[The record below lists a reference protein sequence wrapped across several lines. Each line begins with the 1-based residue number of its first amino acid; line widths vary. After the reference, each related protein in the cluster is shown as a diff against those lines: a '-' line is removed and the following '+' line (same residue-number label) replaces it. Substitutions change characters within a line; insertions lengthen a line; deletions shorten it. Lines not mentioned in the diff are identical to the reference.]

1 MFTPGGFLWG
11 VETAMKFRSVAELV
25 EYAESEQCKISDVML
40 LQESEIMNRPKED
53 IFKEM
58 EENLTVMEQAV
69 IRGTTED
76 LRSKSGLSGGDARKI
91 MRYKEEAPILLTGPT
106 VLEAVAKATAVSEVN
121 AAMGIIVATPTAGAC
136 GILPG
141 TIVTASEKLKST
153 REDMVRALF
162 VAGAIGFCIANNAC
176 ISGAAGGCQAEVGSA
191 TAMAAAAVVEM
202 AGGTPSQSAEAVAIA
217 LKNML
222 GLVCDPVAGLV
233 EAPCVKRNAM
243 GAAIAMVA
251 ADLALAGVRSVI
263 PTDEVI
269 DAMYKIGRDM
279 PVSLRETALG
289 GLAATPTGR
298 ALEREIFGNVT
309 KK

>member
-1 MFTPGGFLWG
+1 
-11 VETAMKFRSVAELV
+11 MKFRTVAELV
-25 EYAESEQCKISDVML
+25 ELAEMENQKISEVMI
-40 LQESEIMNRPKED
+40 QA
-53 IFKEM
+53 EM
-58 EENLTVMEQAV
+58 EETGRSREEIFAEMEKSLNVMEEA
-69 IRGTTED
+69 IRRGLTED
-76 LRSKSGLSGGDARKI
+76 IRSKSGLSGGDAKRI
-91 MRYKEEAPILLTGPT
+91 NEYRLNAPVLLSGST

-121 AAMGIIVATPTAGAC
+121 AAMGIIVATPTAGSC

-141 TIVTASEKLKST
+141 TIFTAAENLKSD
-153 REDMVRALF
+153 RETMVRALF
-162 VAGAIGFCIANNAC
+162 TAGAIGFCIANNAC

-251 ADLALAGVRSVI
+251 ADMALAGVKSVI

-269 DAMYKIGRDM
+269 EAMYKIGRDM
-279 PVSLRETALG
+279 PASLRETALG
-289 GLAATPTGR
+289 GLAATATGR
-298 ALEREIFGNVT
+298 ALERQIFGNTQKV
-309 KK
+309 

>member
-1 MFTPGGFLWG
+1 
-11 VETAMKFRSVAELV
+11 MKFRTVAELV
-25 EYAESEQCKISDVML
+25 EIAETEQLKISDVML
-40 LQESEIMNRPKED
+40 QMESETMNRSQEE
-53 IFKEM
+53 IFTEM
-58 EENLTVMEQAV
+58 GNHLDVMEQA
-69 IRGTTED
+69 IQRGLTED
-76 LRSKSGLSGGDARKI
+76 VRSHSGLTGGDAKRLQE
-91 MRYKEEAPILLTGPT
+91 YKDSATVLLSGPT
-106 VLEAVAKATAVSEVN
+106 VLEAVSKATAVSEIN
-121 AAMGIIVATPTAGAC
+121 AAMGTIVATPTAGAC

-141 TIVTASEKLKST
+141 TISTAAEKLNSD
-153 REDMVRALF
+153 RETKIRALF
-162 VAGAIGFCIANNAC
+162 VAGAIGYTIANNAC

-202 AGGTPSQSAEAVAIA
+202 AGGTPSMSAEAVSIA

-251 ADLALAGVRSVI
+251 ADMAMAGVKSVI

-269 DAMYKIGRDM
+269 DAMYKIGQSM
-279 PVSLRETALG
+279 PVALRETALG

-298 ALEREIFGNVT
+298 VLERQIFGT
-309 KK
+309 TEKK